1 MRIRLLLLLLL
12 LPLCAQAQD
21 LFTVKGR
28 IVNEAGNPVEYVHV
42 GIPSQQI
49 GTVSSVD
56 GRFEIEVQSGTLEF
70 HHVSYQ
76 TGLYPISGPKEDVL
90 IFLHA
95 NELPPAIAIG
105 GDTREKY
112 LVRPGTSVGNSL
124 IDFYQPTTGVIGG
137 ELGSIAKARKPF
149 LVRDIMFTIESNYI
163 PGCVA
168 SINIYSI
175 EGNPETF
182 VNVLH
187 QPIYVNIPMSETSL
201 KFDIK
206 PDELILLEPG
216 KYFIGFQII
225 SVDENAVQKNL
236 QSSESESDRRS
247 LHMYAPL
254 YIKSSYHRSSVLGE
268 LKAIPVNI
276 GISVKGL
283 EYQ

>member
-1 MRIRLLLLLLL
+1 MRIRLLLSLLF
-12 LPLCAQAQD
+12 LPFCLSAQE

-28 IVNEAGNPVEYVHV
+28 FVNDAGMPVEYVHV
-42 GIPSQQI
+42 GMPARQI
-49 GTVSSVD
+49 GIVSSVD
-56 GRFEIEVQSGTLEF
+56 GRFEIEVPADTLEF

-76 TGLYPISGPKEDVL
+76 TVGFAVTGPDDDVV
-90 IFLHA
+90 IVLHQ
-95 NELPPAIAIG
+95 NELPPAVAIG
-105 GDTREKY
+105 GDTREKF
-112 LVRPGTSVGNSL
+112 LVRPGTGVLGGV
-124 IDFYQPTTGVIGG
+124 IDFYQPASGIIGG
-137 ELGSIAKARKPF
+137 ELGSIAKAKKPF
-149 LVRDIMFTIESNYI
+149 LVQDIMFTIQDNYI

-187 QPIYVNIPMSETSL
+187 RPIYVDIAMSDTPQS
-201 KFDIK
+201 FDIK

-225 SVDENAVQKNL
+225 SADEEAIRQHQAKP
-236 QSSESESDRRS
+236 ESERDLCF

-254 YIKSSYHRSSVLGE
+254 YMKSSYHRVSVLGA
-268 LKAIPVNI
+268 LKPISVNI
-276 GISVKGL
+276 GMAVKGL

>member
-12 LPLCAQAQD
+12 LPFCLSAQE

-28 IVNEAGNPVEYVHV
+28 IVNEAGKPVEYVHV
-42 GIPSQQI
+42 GIPARQI

-56 GRFEIEVQSGTLEF
+56 GRFEIEVPADTLEF

-76 TGLYPISGPKEDVL
+76 TGGFAVTGPVNDVL
-90 IFLHA
+90 IVLHA
-95 NELPPAIAIG
+95 NELPPAVAIG

-112 LVRPGTSVGNSL
+112 LVRSGTSVAGGV
-124 IDFYQPTTGVIGG
+124 IDFYQPETGIIGG
-137 ELGSIAKARKPF
+137 ELGSIAKAKKPF
-149 LVRDIMFTIESNYI
+149 LIKDIMFTIRDNYI

-175 EGNPETF
+175 EGKPETF

-187 QPIYVNIPMSETSL
+187 RPIYVNIAMSEEPQS
-201 KFDIK
+201 FDVK

-216 KYFIGFQII
+216 KYFIGFQIV
-225 SVDENAVQKNL
+225 SADEDAIL
-236 QSSESESDRRS
+236 QHQANPESESDRHFM
-247 LHMYAPL
+247 HMYAPL
-254 YIKSSYHRSSVLGE
+254 YMKSSYHRSSVLGA
-268 LKAIPVNI
+268 LKPIPFNI